1 MICDISLFDPIKIHP
16 CSTTDE
22 IFPGI
27 HYQKEIHKVLPTE
40 SIFFE
45 NITDN
50 ALYVTGI
57 ISSNMGGVRYK
68 ILIVLIMYRLVF
80 LSELKF
86 GSVSFEVGLL
96 ELSVRSSR
104 VYKSTE

>member
-22 IFPGI
+22 IFLGI
-27 HYQKEIHKVLPTE
+27 HCQKEIHKVLPIE
-40 SIFFE
+40 SIFFG
-45 NITDN
+45 NITN

-86 GSVSFEVGLL
+86 GSVSFEVGLSQ
-96 ELSVRSSR
+96 LSIRSSR